1 MEKNK
6 IHQILSNYNN
16 LSEQEQNCIQGLY
29 AAGQVAREEIEVI
42 DAMKQA
48 LPLELT
54 KIWGRSRNNIDKYEL
69 ESVYRY
75 FERTVKD
82 WYD

>member
-16 LSEQEQNCIQGLY
+16 LSEQKQNCIQELY
-29 AAGQVAREEIEVI
+29 AAGQATCEEIGTI
-42 DAMKQA
+42 DAMKQV

-54 KIWGRSRNNIDKYEL
+54 KIWGRSHNNIDKYEL
-69 ESVYRY
+69 ESIYRF
-75 FERTVKD
+75 FERMMNNRD
-82 WYD
+82 D

>member
-6 IHQILSNYNN
+6 NHQILSNYNN
-16 LSEQEQNCIQGLY
+16 LNEQEQNSIQGFG
-29 AAGQVAREEIEVI
+29 AI
-42 DAMKQA
+42 DAMKQI

-69 ESVYRY
+69 EEIYRF
-75 FERTVKD
+75 FERMVNNRND
-82 WYD
+82 

>member
-6 IHQILSNYNN
+6 NHQILSNYNN
-16 LSEQEQNCIQGLY
+16 LNEQEYNSIQGFG
-29 AAGQVAREEIEVI
+29 AI
-42 DAMKQA
+42 DAMKQV

-69 ESVYRY
+69 EEIYRF
-75 FERTVKD
+75 FERMVNNRND
-82 WYD
+82 

>member
-16 LSEQEQNCIQGLY
+16 LSEQEQNSIQGLY
-29 AAGQVAREEIEVI
+29 AAGQVACEENGAI
-42 DAMKQA
+42 DAMKQI

-54 KIWGRSRNNIDKYEL
+54 KIWGRSHNNIDKYEL
-69 ESVYRY
+69 ESIYRF
-75 FERTVKD
+75 FERMMNNRD
-82 WYD
+82 D

>member
-6 IHQILSNYNN
+6 NHQILSNYNN
-16 LSEQEQNCIQGLY
+16 LNEQEQNSIQGFG
-29 AAGQVAREEIEVI
+29 AI
-42 DAMKQA
+42 DAMRQV

>member
-16 LSEQEQNCIQGLY
+16 LSEQEQNSIQGLD
-29 AAGQVAREEIEVI
+29 AAGQVACEEIGAI
-42 DAMKQA
+42 YAMKQV

-54 KIWGRSRNNIDKYEL
+54 KIWGRSHNKIDKYEL
-69 ESVYRY
+69 ESIYRF
-75 FERTVKD
+75 FERMMSQ
-82 WYD
+82 